1 MVYTSYFAKI
11 KTFPANVIPVAICG
25 KSPDWYNGL
34 EYKKLAPKYSFFKV
48 WKETQD
54 NDYYVENYNKLVLDN
69 LSAMKTAQEIHMLL
83 PYEIKE
89 KMQSSIWLA
98 KDYHI
103 VLLCYEKPDS
113 FCHRHL
119 VAKWFNENG
128 FPIEE
133 WQF

>member
-1 MVYTSYFAKI
+1 
-11 KTFPANVIPVAICG
+11 
-25 KSPDWYNGL
+25 
-34 EYKKLAPKYSFFKV
+34 
-48 WKETQD
+48 
-54 NDYYVENYNKLVLDN
+54 
-69 LSAMKTAQEIHMLL
+69 MLL